1 MRIAYL
7 FTSFPKISER
17 FLQRELSGL
26 DQFSDLEI
34 EIHSMFGGSGKSF
47 GRFPLRHFEVADWIR
62 LPIRLCAELF
72 RNPAA
77 FLEMAD
83 LNDANPPRCWIN
95 CLEHYL
101 GLGFAI
107 VRAGQFRRF
116 PPDQFHAVWATAPA
130 SAALFLSRL
139 TGIPFSMGC
148 HAYDLFREGG
158 DALLEEKLSAARF
171 IHTSTEQAR
180 SVIERRSGATGKTKL
195 IRRSSGLPSDS
206 PAAGLPEATRQRPL
220 RILSVGRL
228 IEKKGYGSLL
238 KILRGFKQRGL
249 HFEARILG
257 GGPLRRDLQR
267 AIERAG
273 LQDDV
278 RLLGETSFDTVEAHY
293 REWADVFFFTGTVA
307 ASGDRDGLPNV
318 IVEAMGHGLLVFATP
333 VGGVAEAIIPEKT
346 GLLLDA
352 SEPDFWWTA
361 LQRTLQDANDAA
373 TLRGNARA
381 WVHAHCDPER
391 NAKKL
396 EALFLDPSSPI

>member
-34 EIHSMFGGSGKSF
+34 DIHSMFGGSGDRF
-47 GRFPLRHFEVADWIR
+47 GRFPLKHFEAKDWIQ
-62 LPIRLCAELF
+62 LPFRFCTELL

-77 FLEMAD
+77 FLEMAA

-107 VRAGQFRRF
+107 VRAGQFRRS
-116 PPDQFHAVWATAPA
+116 PPDQFHAECATAPA

-139 TGIPFSMGC
+139 TGIPFSIGC
-148 HAYDLFREGG
+148 HAYDLFRRGG
-158 DALLEEKLSAARF
+158 DVLLEEKLSEACF

-180 SVIERRSGATGKTKL
+180 SVIERRSGLTGKTKL
-195 IRRSSGLPSDS
+195 IRRSSVLPNDN
-206 PAAGLPEATRQRPL
+206 PTAGLSAVTEQRPL

-228 IEKKGYGSLL
+228 IEKKGYASLL
-238 KILRGFKQRGL
+238 KILCYFKQAGL

-257 GGPLRRDLQR
+257 GGPLGRDLQR
-267 AIERAG
+267 AIERGG
-273 LQDDV
+273 LQNEV
-278 RLLGETSFDTVEAHY
+278 HLLGETSFDIVEAHY
-293 REWADVFFFTGTVA
+293 RDWADVFFFTGTVA

-318 IVEAMGHGLLVFATP
+318 IVEAMSYGLPVLARP

-346 GLLLDA
+346 GILLD
-352 SEPDFWWTA
+352 SGEPGFWWTA
-361 LQRTLQDANDAA
+361 LQRTLQDANYAA
-373 TLRGNARA
+373 TLRDNARA
-381 WVHAHCDPER
+381 WVHHHCDPER
-391 NAKKL
+391 NAQKL
-396 EALFLDPSSPI
+396 EALFLNSSNPI